1 MSWAHYLLQVNIY
14 LIVFFCFYKLLLDK
28 ETYFILNRI
37 YLIGSGVLS
46 LAIPFL
52 RFEWL
57 TTQPVAQQVYTG
69 VDQLSGFVQISVIN
83 PSVEKFN
90 WGNLIVAI
98 YVCGILFFICRF
110 IYQLIAVRKMFYNVG
125 NGAAFSFL
133 NKKAIA
139 QDVPEP
145 ETIDLHEEIH
155 IKQKHTIDVLFFEFL
170 AIFTWFNPIIYA
182 YKYTIKN
189 IHEFLA
195 DEAAAKFQG
204 DKEMYSLLLLSQAFG
219 TRPSTLTNGFFTKSL
234 IKKRIFMLHKQRS
247 KKTAILKYGLFVPL
261 FALTLI
267 LSSAT
272 IRKNDRLIEV
282 ADQLPL
288 NNIKGAVSKTIA
300 APLRIVEVQIAPETY
315 VINESEIN
323 TPKIGHLRKDWDSF
337 YTFLSRNIMYP
348 KEAID
353 HKIEGNVRVN
363 FDVESGKINKVDV
376 VGHLGYDTEAE
387 VKQSILAFAKDLPA
401 EDGNYSFVT
410 AFKLNQLSS
419 KEEAIINEAPNGYNE
434 LPKITISGY
443 PISGSQKEE
452 AIDDNTVYNHVS
464 MINPPSYPGGIG
476 KLYDF
481 LGRTIKYPS
490 TAAENNIQGTVYI
503 TFTVEK
509 DGGLNDIKIEG
520 RKLGYGIDDEAIRV
534 VKMSKRWNPGMQD
547 GKPVRVK
554 YNIPIKFTMP
564 TETAKIKAAGI
575 KNKPLSSS
583 SLATVKLTGLAKN
596 DKSSPLYVIDGK
608 KKDNFSMDSINPDAI
623 ESINVVKDAN
633 AIALYG
639 SEAENGA
646 IIITTK
652 KQGIS
657 ISEK

>member
-57 TTQPVAQQVYTG
+57 TTQPVAQQVYSG
-69 VDQLSGFVQISVIN
+69 VDQLSGLVQISVIN
-83 PSVEKFN
+83 PGVEKFN

-133 NKKAIA
+133 NRKAIA
-139 QDVPEP
+139 EDVPEP

-155 IKQKHTIDVLFFEFL
+155 IKQKHTVDVLFFEFL

-272 IRKNDRLIEV
+272 IRKNDNLIAV
-282 ADQLPL
+282 ADQIPL
-288 NNIKGAVSKTIA
+288 NNIQGAVSNTIS
-300 APLRIVEVQIAPETY
+300 APLRIVEVQIAPQTY
-315 VINESEIN
+315 ATNESELKSIKN
-323 TPKIGHLRKDWDSF
+323 TPFRKDWDSF
-337 YTFLSRNIMYP
+337 YNFLSTKIMYP

-353 HKIEGNVRVN
+353 HNIEGNVRVN
-363 FDVESGKINKVDV
+363 FDVEAGKINKVDV

-387 VKQSILAFAKDLPA
+387 VKQSILAFTKDLPA

-419 KEEAIINEAPNGYNE
+419 KEEAIVNEAPNGYNE

-443 PISGSQKEE
+443 PISAVQKEE
-452 AIDDNTVYNHVS
+452 TVDDNTVYSHVS

-481 LGRTIKYPS
+481 LGKTIKYPT
-490 TAAENNIQGTVYI
+490 TASENNIQGTVYI

-564 TETAKIKAAGI
+564 NETAKIKGLGI
-575 KNKPLSSS
+575 KNKSAAPTSV
-583 SLATVKLTGLAKN
+583 ATVKLKGSPINNNAT
-596 DKSSPLYVIDGK
+596 PLYIVDGK
-608 KKDNFSMDSINPDAI
+608 KQDKFSMNSLNPDAI
-623 ESINVVKDAN
+623 QSIDVVKDAS

-639 SEAENGA
+639 NDAENGA
-646 IIITTK
+646 IIITMK
-652 KQGIS
+652 KQGAS
-657 ISEK
+657 ISER